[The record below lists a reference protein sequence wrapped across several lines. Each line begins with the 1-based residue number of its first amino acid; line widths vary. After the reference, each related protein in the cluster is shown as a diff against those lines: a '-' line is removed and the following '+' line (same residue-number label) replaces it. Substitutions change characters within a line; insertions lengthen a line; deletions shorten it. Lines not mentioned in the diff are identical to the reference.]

1 MIGLADPML
10 SAADLD
16 VSVVVVGGF
25 AARLCLCYLVSFE
38 RFVEFELV
46 GFAIVVVGC

>member
-10 SAADLD
+10 SAADLE
-16 VSVVVVGGF
+16 VIVVVGRF